1 MRWYMRGESML
12 RTWRS
17 LPMLIVDDYSVVDS
31 QLLTNAADSA
41 AQLARGSRVAPL
53 LAPLTEE
60 FWVDTIREA
69 ANSGQP
75 KHPSWSGRSVAVETT
90 GSQPGADFY
99 SKGGDRCCA
108 VPPPC
113 KCGFN
118 KAGRPCCQHKP
129 MAWANGGCGAAWYRP
144 MQGRGEG

>member
-1 MRWYMRGESML
+1 ML

-31 QLLTNAADSA
+31 PLLASAADSA
-41 AQLARGSRVAPL
+41 AQLARDSRVAPL

-60 FWVDTIREA
+60 FWVDTILEA
-69 ANSGQP
+69 ANSGLP
-75 KHPSWSGRSVAVETT
+75 KGPSWSGRAVAVETM
-90 GSQPGADFY
+90 GSQRGADFY

-129 MAWANGGCGAAWYRP
+129 MTWANGGCGAAWYRP
-144 MQGRGEG
+144 QQVAGGAG